1 MYFHLT
7 FNLFKIPVRIIQ
19 ACDLIEV
26 RERWEDYGDPVI
38 RILTSVDPRSVNKGQ
53 NGILF
58 KILLQNANSK
68 SLALSIA

>member
-26 RERWEDYGDPVI
+26 RERWEDYGDPVSI
-38 RILTSVDPRSVNKGQ
+38 VRAVDTRPVNKGQ
-53 NGILF
+53 NGIYF
-58 KILLQNANSK
+58 KILIGKMLILN
-68 SLALSIA
+68 LWHYP